1 MSLLDY
7 FRVSRR
13 NSAAVAKERLQILVA
28 HERAERN
35 KPSYLPRMQ
44 KELLE
49 VVQKYVDV
57 DQNAITINV
66 EQDDRHEILE
76 LNILLPED
84 QPQPRKVGRG

>member
-13 NSAAVAKERLQILVA
+13 NSAAIAKERLQILVA
-28 HERAERN
+28 HERAEHN

-57 DQNAITINV
+57 DQNAITVNV

-84 QPQPRKVGRG
+84 HPQPRKVGRG

>member
-13 NSAAVAKERLQILVA
+13 NSAAIAKERLQILVA

-35 KPSYLPRMQ
+35 RPSYLPMMQ